1 MWVSY
6 RTSKNFWLRIIIEN
20 IITLLLQYTYT
31 YKPLLFV
38 EEHVLPSASDL
49 YIEYMIIEVVTEI
62 MLYQY
67 TLVG

>member
-38 EEHVLPSASDL
+38 EEHGLLSASDL

>member
-6 RTSKNFWLRIIIEN
+6 RTSKNFWLN

-38 EEHVLPSASDL
+38 EEHGLLSASDL
-49 YIEYMIIEVVTEI
+49 YIEYKIIEVVTEI